1 MIQRVFAQAEYEGLI
16 DLMSDYDLIIDPEF
30 KRLLPELSKE
40 EYDRLQESILTEG
53 CRDALI
59 LWGRTIVDG
68 HNRYQIC
75 KTNGIA
81 FRTRQID
88 FSSREEALRWICL
101 NQIGRRNITPE
112 LLKYQIG
119 KRYNVEKRMSAHNPS
134 GKNQYTEVASD
145 ILMQP
150 HRDNRLG
157 RAGAIGR
164 EYNVSHFAVHT
175 YKDIANAV
183 DRIAEKDKR
192 LADRYLAGKIRI
204 KKDDLVAI
212 SGMSDRQVRSLTST
226 LLRGGKTVCRTQDL
240 LDATDPRDLE
250 KEAAEARERRKTASQ
265 AGTQVSV
272 KNMPTYDPD
281 GEVASLSLTIPSW
294 NSSIDRVFNH
304 TDLHEISDKARTQL
318 KSELLAL
325 RNSVDII
332 LLAIE
337 EASDN
342 G

>member
-1 MIQRVFAQAEYEGLI
+1 MIQHVFARADCEGKI
-16 DLMSDYDLIIDPEF
+16 DLMSEYDLIIDPEF
-30 KRLLPELSKE
+30 KRLLPELAPDE
-40 EYDRLQESILTEG
+40 FARLEESILAEG

-59 LWGRTIVDG
+59 LWGQIILDG

-75 KTNGIA
+75 KTHGLA
-81 FRTRQID
+81 FRTEQRS

-101 NQIGRRNITPE
+101 NQMGRRNITPE

-119 KRYNVEKRMSAHNPS
+119 KRYNVEKRLTAHNPH
-134 GKNQYTEVASD
+134 GKNQYSEVASD

-150 HRDNRLG
+150 RSEARLG
-157 RAGAIGR
+157 RAGEIGR

-175 YKDIANAV
+175 YKDIAKAV
-183 DRIAEKDKR
+183 DRIAEKDDR
-192 LADRYLAGKIRI
+192 LSERYLSGKMRI

-212 SGMSDRQVRSLTST
+212 SEMTDRQVRALTST
-226 LLRGGKTVCRTQDL
+226 LLRGGKTVCRTQDVL
-240 LDATDPRDLE
+240 EAATPRDLE
-250 KEAAEARERRKTASQ
+250 KENAEARERRKAAALA
-265 AGTQVSV
+265 AGQISV
-272 KNMPTYDPD
+272 KDTPTYDPD

-294 NSSIDRVFNH
+294 NSSIDRVFNQ
-304 TDLHEISDKARTQL
+304 TDLHEISEKARTQL

-325 RNSVDII
+325 RDSVDII

-337 EASDN
+337 EASNN